1 LEPDVTLYSCVVK
14 LTATRDATLPQTHGD
29 HAHAAFLSIVRA
41 TDPDLAQLLHD
52 SGARKPFTVSP
63 LRGLRKGDPSWSP
76 DGQVRVKAGWD
87 CWLRITLISEPMFA
101 AFIRRFML
109 GDARPTLWIDPAEFA
124 VTEVLTTPGSHPWA
138 GYTTAQALMESAPR
152 FAQDSVALEFAS
164 PFAFSLG
171 KHQVEIMPRP
181 ELVFGTLA
189 AKWKQWCGLP
199 LPVLER
205 EWLKENV
212 LVAEWRMQSR
222 MLRYRTGWQV
232 GSVGSVRFRV
242 FNADAAIHRALN
254 GLAGFAFY
262 AGVGHKTTQGMGQ
275 VRHLVEWSNSPVV
288 EWSDSPIL

>member
-1 LEPDVTLYSCVVK
+1 MNLPAVTLYSCVVK
-14 LTATRDATLPQTHGD
+14 LTATRDAALPQTHGD
-29 HAHAAFLSIVRA
+29 HAHAAFLGIVRA

-63 LRGLRKGDPSWSP
+63 LRGLPEP
-76 DGQVRVKAGWD
+76 VNGQVRVKAGWE

-109 GDARPTLWIDPAEFA
+109 GDVRPTLWIDPGEFA

-138 GYTTAQALMESAPR
+138 GYTTAEALMDAAGAP
-152 FAQDSVALEFAS
+152 DVDTVALEFAS

-181 ELVFGTLA
+181 ELVFSTLA
-189 AKWKQWCGLP
+189 NKWKQWCGLP
-199 LPVLER
+199 LPVMER

-232 GSVGSVRFRV
+232 GSVGTAKFRV

-254 GLAGFAFY
+254 GLAGFAFF
-262 AGVGHKTTQGMGQ
+262 AGIGYKTTQGMGQ
-275 VRHLVEWSNSPVV
+275 VRRLDQWTPTMET
-288 EWSDSPIL
+288 EGGDGAE

>member
-1 LEPDVTLYSCVVK
+1 MEPDITLYSCVVK

-29 HAHAAFLSIVRA
+29 HAYAAFLGIVRA

-63 LRGLRKGDPSWSP
+63 LRGLPGDSLRPAWGEGP
-76 DGQVRVKAGWD
+76 GMRGQVRVKAGWEG
-87 CWLRITLISEPMFA
+87 WLRITLISEPMFA

-109 GDARPTLWIDPAEFA
+109 GDARPTLWIDPGEFA

-138 GYTTAQALMESAPR
+138 GYATAQTLMESA
-152 FAQDSVALEFAS
+152 QDQDTVALEFAS

-171 KHQVEIMPRP
+171 KHQIEIMPRS

-189 AKWKQWCGLP
+189 TKWKQWCGLP

-232 GSVGSVRFRV
+232 GSIGNVRFRV
-242 FNADAAIHRALN
+242 FNANAAIHRALN
-254 GLAGFAFY
+254 GLASFAFF
-262 AGVGHKTTQGMGQ
+262 AGIGHKTTQGMGQ
-275 VRHLVEWSNSPVV
+275 VRPLV
-288 EWSDSPIL
+288 EWSDSSVVE